1 LNCGV
6 LGLKKNKFNGIW
18 YLVMGFS
25 LSQMS
30 LDNLFNHGF
39 NAIQFSI
46 MGMLIV
52 FGGLSIITIYIVLL
66 PKILGL
72 PGQLKSQRASK
83 KKPAEEGA
91 TASEPELLLAITIA
105 LHLDQTRGGQNQKI
119 TWQRH
124 ETTESAWR
132 TAGRIRG
139 LAVRGHHSVR
149 S

>member
-1 LNCGV
+1 
-6 LGLKKNKFNGIW
+6 
-18 YLVMGFS
+18 MGFS
-25 LSQMS
+25 LSYQIS

-52 FGGLSIITIYIVLL
+52 FGGLSIITLYIMLL

-72 PGQLKSQRASK
+72 PGYIKSK
-83 KKPAEEGA
+83 KAAAKELEKESG
-91 TASEPELLLAITIA
+91 TADDSELLLAITIA

-119 TWQRH
+119 TWPRH
-124 ETTESAWR
+124 DTTDSAWC
-132 TAGRIRG
+132 TAGRIRA

>member
-1 LNCGV
+1 
-6 LGLKKNKFNGIW
+6 
-18 YLVMGFS
+18 MGFS
-25 LSQMS
+25 LSHIS
-30 LDNLFNHGF
+30 LDNLFNQGF

-72 PGQLKSQRASK
+72 PGQLKSQRAFK
-83 KKPAEEGA
+83 KKTEEENA
-91 TASEPELLLAITIA
+91 TADESELLLAITIA
-105 LHLDQTRGGQNQKI
+105 LHLDQTRDGQNQKI

-124 ETTESAWR
+124 ETIDSAWR
-132 TAGRIRG
+132 IAGRIRG

>member
-1 LNCGV
+1 
-6 LGLKKNKFNGIW
+6 
-18 YLVMGFS
+18 MGFS
-25 LSQMS
+25 FSHIS

-52 FGGLSIITIYIVLL
+52 FGGLSIISIYIALL

-72 PGQLKSQRASK
+72 PGQLKSKRATK
-83 KKPAEEGA
+83 KESEEKNTIGKD
-91 TASEPELLLAITIA
+91 SELLLAITIA
-105 LHLDQTRGGQNQKI
+105 LHLEQTRDGQNQKI

-124 ETTESAWR
+124 DTTDSAWR

-149 S
+149 N

>member
-1 LNCGV
+1 
-6 LGLKKNKFNGIW
+6 
-18 YLVMGFS
+18 MGFS
-25 LSQMS
+25 FSHIS

-52 FGGLSIITIYIVLL
+52 FGGLSIISIYIALL

-72 PGQLKSQRASK
+72 PVQLKSKRAARK
-83 KKPAEEGA
+83 E
-91 TASEPELLLAITIA
+91 SEKENVAADESELLLAITIA
-105 LHLDQTRGGQNQKI
+105 LHLDQTRDGQNQKI

-124 ETTESAWR
+124 DTDSAWR

-149 S
+149 N

>member
-1 LNCGV
+1 
-6 LGLKKNKFNGIW
+6 
-18 YLVMGFS
+18 MGFPVS
-25 LSQMS
+25 HIS
-30 LDNLFNHGF
+30 LDNLFNQGF

-52 FGGLSIITIYIVLL
+52 FGGLSIITIYIMLL

-72 PGQLKSQRASK
+72 PGQLKSQRISI
-83 KKPAEEGA
+83 KKPAAESV
-91 TASEPELLLAITIA
+91 TADESELLLAITIA

-132 TAGRIRG
+132 TAGRIKG

>member
-1 LNCGV
+1 
-6 LGLKKNKFNGIW
+6 
-18 YLVMGFS
+18 MGFS

-66 PKILGL
+66 PKILGI
-72 PGQLKSQRASK
+72 PGQLKVKRTSPKNPDTESGTDD
-83 KKPAEEGA
+83 E
-91 TASEPELLLAITIA
+91 SELLLAITIA

-119 TWQRH
+119 TWPRH

-132 TAGRIRG
+132 TAGRIKG

>member
-1 LNCGV
+1 
-6 LGLKKNKFNGIW
+6 
-18 YLVMGFS
+18 MGFS
-25 LSQMS
+25 FSNIS

-52 FGGLSIITIYIVLL
+52 FGGLSIISIYIALL
-66 PKILGL
+66 PKILGV
-72 PGQLKSQRASK
+72 PSQLKTKRAAGK
-83 KKPAEEGA
+83 KAFEGW
-91 TASEPELLLAITIA
+91 TADDDSELLLAIAVA
-105 LHLDQTRGGQNQKI
+105 LHLEQTRGGQNQKI

-124 ETTESAWR
+124 NITDSAWR

-149 S
+149 N

>member
-1 LNCGV
+1 
-6 LGLKKNKFNGIW
+6 
-18 YLVMGFS
+18 MGFS
-25 LSQMS
+25 FSHIS

-52 FGGLSIITIYIVLL
+52 FGGLSIITIYIILL
-66 PKILGL
+66 PKILGR
-72 PGQLKSQRASK
+72 PGQSKAKKASPK
-83 KKPAEEGA
+83 KAAAES
-91 TASEPELLLAITIA
+91 ASADESELLLAIAIA
-105 LHLDQTRGGQNQKI
+105 LHLDQTRDGQNQKI

-124 ETTESAWR
+124 ATTESAWR
-132 TAGRIRG
+132 TAGRIKG

>member
-1 LNCGV
+1 
-6 LGLKKNKFNGIW
+6 
-18 YLVMGFS
+18 MGFS
-25 LSQMS
+25 ISHIS

-52 FGGLSIITIYIVLL
+52 FGGLSIITIYIMLL

-72 PGQLKSQRASK
+72 PGQLKVKRTSPK
-83 KKPAEEGA
+83 KSDAESA
-91 TASEPELLLAITIA
+91 TADESELLLAITIA
-105 LHLDQTRGGQNQKI
+105 LHLDQTRDGQNQKI

-132 TAGRIRG
+132 TAGRIKG

>member
-1 LNCGV
+1 
-6 LGLKKNKFNGIW
+6 
-18 YLVMGFS
+18 MGFS
-25 LSQMS
+25 LSNIG

-52 FGGLSIITIYIVLL
+52 FGGLSIISIYIALL
-66 PKILGL
+66 PKILGV
-72 PGQLKSQRASK
+72 PSQLKTKRASSK
-83 KKPAEEGA
+83 KTDE
-91 TASEPELLLAITIA
+91 ASSIADESELLLAISVA
-105 LHLDQTRGGQNQKI
+105 LHLEQTRDGKNQKI

-124 ETTESAWR
+124 NLTESAWR

-149 S
+149 N

>member
-1 LNCGV
+1 
-6 LGLKKNKFNGIW
+6 
-18 YLVMGFS
+18 MGFS
-25 LSQMS
+25 LSNIS

-52 FGGLSIITIYIVLL
+52 FGGLSIISIYIALL
-66 PKILGL
+66 PKILGV
-72 PGQLKSQRASK
+72 PGQIKTKLASPK
-83 KKPAEEGA
+83 KTDE
-91 TASEPELLLAITIA
+91 ASPIADESELLLAISVA
-105 LHLDQTRGGQNQKI
+105 LHLEQTRGGQNQKI

-124 ETTESAWR
+124 NITDSAWR

-149 S
+149 N

>member
-1 LNCGV
+1 
-6 LGLKKNKFNGIW
+6 
-18 YLVMGFS
+18 MGFS
-25 LSQMS
+25 FSHIS

-52 FGGLSIITIYIVLL
+52 FGGLSIISIYIALL
-66 PKILGL
+66 PKILCL
-72 PGQLKSQRASK
+72 PDQLKSKRAVK
-83 KKPAEEGA
+83 KESDEKKTVGED
-91 TASEPELLLAITIA
+91 SELILAITIA

-124 ETTESAWR
+124 DTDSAWR

-149 S
+149 N

>member
-1 LNCGV
+1 MDFPV
-6 LGLKKNKFNGIW
+6 SHI
-18 YLVMGFS
+18 
-25 LSQMS
+25 S
-30 LDNLFNHGF
+30 LDNLFNQGF

-52 FGGLSIITIYIVLL
+52 FGGLSIITIYIMLL

-72 PGQLKSQRASK
+72 PGQLKSQRISI
-83 KKPAEEGA
+83 KKPAVESA
-91 TASEPELLLAITIA
+91 TADESELLLAITIA

-132 TAGRIRG
+132 TAGRIKG

>member
-1 LNCGV
+1 
-6 LGLKKNKFNGIW
+6 
-18 YLVMGFS
+18 MGFS
-25 LSQMS
+25 FSQIS

-52 FGGLSIITIYIVLL
+52 FGGLSIISIYIALL
-66 PKILGL
+66 PKILGV
-72 PGQLKSQRASK
+72 PGQLKTKRAASK
-83 KKPAEEGA
+83 KADE
-91 TASEPELLLAITIA
+91 ASPIADESELLLAITVA
-105 LHLDQTRGGQNQKI
+105 LHLDQTRGGKNQKI

-124 ETTESAWR
+124 ETVSSAWR

-149 S
+149 N

>member
-1 LNCGV
+1 
-6 LGLKKNKFNGIW
+6 
-18 YLVMGFS
+18 MGFS
-25 LSQMS
+25 LSHIS

-52 FGGLSIITIYIVLL
+52 FGGLSIISIYIILL

-72 PGQLKSQRASK
+72 PGYIKSK
-83 KKPAEEGA
+83 KDAEKEGEEESGA
-91 TASEPELLLAITIA
+91 ADDSELLLAITIA

-119 TWQRH
+119 TWPRH
-124 ETTESAWR
+124 DTTDSAWR
-132 TAGRIRG
+132 TAGRIRA

>member
-1 LNCGV
+1 
-6 LGLKKNKFNGIW
+6 
-18 YLVMGFS
+18 MGFS
-25 LSQMS
+25 LSNIS

-52 FGGLSIITIYIVLL
+52 FGGLSIITIYIMLL
-66 PKILGL
+66 PKILAL
-72 PGQLKSQRASK
+72 PGQLKVKRTSPK
-83 KKPAEEGA
+83 KLDAESG
-91 TASEPELLLAITIA
+91 TADESELLLAITIA

-132 TAGRIRG
+132 TAGRIKG

>member
-1 LNCGV
+1 
-6 LGLKKNKFNGIW
+6 
-18 YLVMGFS
+18 MDFS
-25 LSQMS
+25 ISNIS

-52 FGGLSIITIYIVLL
+52 FGGLSIISIYIALL
-66 PKILGL
+66 PKILGV
-72 PGQLKSQRASK
+72 PGQVKSKREAGK
-83 KKPAEEGA
+83 KAVEGR
-91 TASEPELLLAITIA
+91 TADDDSELLLAISVA
-105 LHLDQTRGGQNQKI
+105 LHLEQTRDGRNQKI

-124 ETTESAWR
+124 NLTDSAWR

-149 S
+149 N

>member
-1 LNCGV
+1 
-6 LGLKKNKFNGIW
+6 
-18 YLVMGFS
+18 MGFS
-25 LSQMS
+25 FSNIS

-52 FGGLSIITIYIVLL
+52 FGGLSIISIYIALL
-66 PKILGL
+66 PKILGV
-72 PGQLKSQRASK
+72 PSQLKTKRAAGK
-83 KKPAEEGA
+83 KAVEGW
-91 TASEPELLLAITIA
+91 TADDDSELLLAIAVA
-105 LHLDQTRGGQNQKI
+105 LHLEQTRGGQNQKI

-124 ETTESAWR
+124 NITDSAWR

-149 S
+149 N

>member
-1 LNCGV
+1 
-6 LGLKKNKFNGIW
+6 
-18 YLVMGFS
+18 MGFS
-25 LSQMS
+25 LSNIS

-52 FGGLSIITIYIVLL
+52 FGGLSIISIYIALL
-66 PKILGL
+66 PKILGV
-72 PGQLKSQRASK
+72 PGQVKSKRTARKEK
-83 KKPAEEGA
+83 KGENVA
-91 TASEPELLLAITIA
+91 TDESELLLAITIA
-105 LHLDQTRGGQNQKI
+105 LHLEQTRGGQNQKI

-124 ETTESAWR
+124 NITDSAWR

-149 S
+149 N

>member
-1 LNCGV
+1 
-6 LGLKKNKFNGIW
+6 
-18 YLVMGFS
+18 MGFS
-25 LSQMS
+25 LSNIS

-52 FGGLSIITIYIVLL
+52 FGGLSIISIYIALL
-66 PKILGL
+66 PKILGV
-72 PGQLKSQRASK
+72 PGQLKTKRAASK
-83 KKPAEEGA
+83 KTGDENPIADE
-91 TASEPELLLAITIA
+91 SEILLAITVA

-124 ETTESAWR
+124 ETSDSAWR

-139 LAVRGHHSVR
+139 LAIRGHHSVR
-149 S
+149 N

>member
-1 LNCGV
+1 
-6 LGLKKNKFNGIW
+6 
-18 YLVMGFS
+18 MGFS
-25 LSQMS
+25 LSNIS

-52 FGGLSIITIYIVLL
+52 FGGLSIISIYIALL
-66 PKILGL
+66 PKILGV
-72 PGQLKSQRASK
+72 PGQIKTKLASSK
-83 KKPAEEGA
+83 KTDE
-91 TASEPELLLAITIA
+91 ASPIADESELLLAISVA
-105 LHLDQTRGGQNQKI
+105 LHLEQTRGGQNQKI

-124 ETTESAWR
+124 NITDSAWR

-149 S
+149 N

>member
-1 LNCGV
+1 
-6 LGLKKNKFNGIW
+6 
-18 YLVMGFS
+18 MGFS
-25 LSQMS
+25 LSNIS

-52 FGGLSIITIYIVLL
+52 FGGLSIISIYIALL
-66 PKILGL
+66 PKILGV
-72 PGQLKSQRASK
+72 PGQVKSKRKAGKRAV
-83 KKPAEEGA
+83 EER
-91 TASEPELLLAITIA
+91 TADDDSELLLAIAVA
-105 LHLDQTRGGQNQKI
+105 LHLEQTRGGQNQKI

-124 ETTESAWR
+124 NITDSAWR

-149 S
+149 N

>member
-1 LNCGV
+1 
-6 LGLKKNKFNGIW
+6 
-18 YLVMGFS
+18 MEFS
-25 LSQMS
+25 LSRMS

-52 FGGLSIITIYIVLL
+52 FGGLSIISIYIMLL

-72 PGQLKSQRASK
+72 PGYIKSK
-83 KKPAEEGA
+83 KVAEKEIEEESA
-91 TASEPELLLAITIA
+91 AVDDSELLLAITIA

-119 TWQRH
+119 TWPRH
-124 ETTESAWR
+124 DTTDSAWC
-132 TAGRIRG
+132 TAGRIRA

>member
-1 LNCGV
+1 
-6 LGLKKNKFNGIW
+6 
-18 YLVMGFS
+18 MGFS
-25 LSQMS
+25 LSYQIS

-52 FGGLSIITIYIVLL
+52 FGGLSIITLYIMLL

-72 PGQLKSQRASK
+72 PGYIKSK
-83 KKPAEEGA
+83 KAPAKELEKESG
-91 TASEPELLLAITIA
+91 TADNSELLLAITIA

-119 TWQRH
+119 TWPRH
-124 ETTESAWR
+124 DTTDSTWC
-132 TAGRIRG
+132 TAGRIRA

>member
-1 LNCGV
+1 
-6 LGLKKNKFNGIW
+6 
-18 YLVMGFS
+18 MGFS
-25 LSQMS
+25 LSNIS

-52 FGGLSIITIYIVLL
+52 FGGLSIISIYIALL
-66 PKILGL
+66 PKILGV
-72 PGQLKSQRASK
+72 PSQVKSKRAAGK
-83 KKPAEEGA
+83 KAAEGW
-91 TASEPELLLAITIA
+91 TADDDSELLLAISVA
-105 LHLDQTRGGQNQKI
+105 LHLEQTRGGQNQKI

-124 ETTESAWR
+124 NITDSAWR

-149 S
+149 N

>member
-1 LNCGV
+1 
-6 LGLKKNKFNGIW
+6 
-18 YLVMGFS
+18 MGFS
-25 LSQMS
+25 FSHIS

-52 FGGLSIITIYIVLL
+52 FGGLSIISIYIALL
-66 PKILGL
+66 PKILGV
-72 PGQLKSQRASK
+72 PGQLKTKRAASK
-83 KKPAEEGA
+83 KTGDESPIADE
-91 TASEPELLLAITIA
+91 SEILLAITVA

-124 ETTESAWR
+124 ETSDSAWR

-139 LAVRGHHSVR
+139 LAIRGHHSVR
-149 S
+149 N

>member
-1 LNCGV
+1 
-6 LGLKKNKFNGIW
+6 
-18 YLVMGFS
+18 MGFS
-25 LSQMS
+25 FSHIS
-30 LDNLFNHGF
+30 LDNLFNQGF

-52 FGGLSIITIYIVLL
+52 FGGLSIITIYIMLL

-72 PGQLKSQRASK
+72 PGQLKVKRTSP
-83 KKPAEEGA
+83 KKPDAESA
-91 TASEPELLLAITIA
+91 TADESELLLAITIA

-132 TAGRIRG
+132 TAGRIKG

>member
-1 LNCGV
+1 
-6 LGLKKNKFNGIW
+6 
-18 YLVMGFS
+18 MDFS
-25 LSQMS
+25 FSNIS

-52 FGGLSIITIYIVLL
+52 FGGLSIISIYIALL

-72 PGQLKSQRASK
+72 PTQVQSK
-83 KKPAEEGA
+83 RTTRKEKKGENVA
-91 TASEPELLLAITIA
+91 TDESELLLAITIA
-105 LHLDQTRGGQNQKI
+105 LHLEHTRGGQNQKI

-124 ETTESAWR
+124 NITDSAWR

-149 S
+149 N

>member
-1 LNCGV
+1 
-6 LGLKKNKFNGIW
+6 
-18 YLVMGFS
+18 MGFS
-25 LSQMS
+25 LSNIS

-52 FGGLSIITIYIVLL
+52 FGGLSIISIYIALL
-66 PKILGL
+66 PKILGV
-72 PGQLKSQRASK
+72 PSQVKSKRAAGK
-83 KKPAEEGA
+83 KAVEGR
-91 TASEPELLLAITIA
+91 TADDDSELLLAISVA
-105 LHLDQTRGGQNQKI
+105 LHLEQTRGGQNQKI

-124 ETTESAWR
+124 NITDSAWR

-149 S
+149 N

>member
-1 LNCGV
+1 
-6 LGLKKNKFNGIW
+6 
-18 YLVMGFS
+18 MGFS
-25 LSQMS
+25 FSNIS

-52 FGGLSIITIYIVLL
+52 FGGLSIISIYIALL
-66 PKILGL
+66 PKILGV
-72 PGQLKSQRASK
+72 PGQVKSKRKAGK
-83 KKPAEEGA
+83 KAVEER
-91 TASEPELLLAITIA
+91 TADDDSELLLAISVA
-105 LHLDQTRGGQNQKI
+105 LHLEQTRDGQNQKI

-124 ETTESAWR
+124 NITDSAWR

-149 S
+149 N